1 MIALIDADLIAYR
14 CAASAETDPFEVV
27 LSRVDSLID
36 TIMRETKATEHKLAL
51 SGNNNFRKTI
61 YPEYKA
67 NRKNQVRPHWLADT
81 NNYLR
86 TQWAAV
92 SQDDCEAD
100 DLLGIWQCKGDDTT
114 ICSLDKDLHMIPGK
128 HFSWEIR
135 GRSPSGAEWV
145 REATL
150 DHITSLEGY
159 YNFYHQMITGDP
171 SDNIK
176 GIVGKGKVYAK
187 NLLSECQ
194 WDTEMFDAVREAY
207 GNDDEMLL
215 NGQCLWIWRK
225 NLDIW
230 NPFND
235 PSISKS
241 KGAEFTEVGSL
252 QDTVSIPDTGAG

>member
-1 MIALIDADLIAYR
+1 MQALIDADLIAYR
-14 CAASAETDPFEVV
+14 CAASAETESFDIV

-36 TIMRETKATEHKLAL
+36 TIMRETRATEYRLAL
-51 SGNNNFRKTI
+51 SGDNNFRKAI

-67 NRKNQVRPHWLADT
+67 NRKEQVRPHWLLDAKE
-81 NNYLR
+81 YLR
-86 TQWAAV
+86 TKWSAV

-100 DLLGIWQCKGDDTT
+100 DLLGIWQCEGNQTI
-114 ICSLDKDLHMIPGK
+114 ICSLDKDLHMIPGE
-128 HFSWEIR
+128 HYSWEIR

-145 REATL
+145 RPATL
-150 DHITSLEGY
+150 SHITSYEGY

-171 SDNIK
+171 SDNVK

-187 NLLSECQ
+187 NLLGDCLNESE
-194 WDTEMFDAVREAY
+194 MLSAVREAY

-225 NLDIW
+225 QQDIW

-235 PSISKS
+235 PSLGQSQ
-241 KGAEFTEVGSL
+241 GTEFTEVGGIPHS
-252 QDTVSIPDTGAG
+252 VSVSNTGT